1 MDNNSLTHSAISIS
15 LVLVSFILFRG
26 AANIVNSI
34 TVPIIFYLNYAKF
47 DLKKYLLMIL
57 TVFILSFL
65 FFFQQLFF
73 IIFYAILGGVLYHSF
88 KKKIN
93 FIVRTIIFSITFL
106 LGFVITINITDIV
119 IGTALR
125 QALAAAAA
133 GSEIGLVFLYLMTS
147 VLVAVTLSFVGYQID
162 KRFRENFF

>member
-15 LVLVSFILFRG
+15 LVMVSFLLFRG

-88 KKKIN
+88 TKEIN
-93 FIVRTIIFSITFL
+93 FIIRTILFVITFL
-106 LGFVITINITDIV
+106 IGFIITITITDII

-125 QALAAAAA
+125 DALAAVVA
-133 GSEIGLVFLYLMTS
+133 GSKIGLVFLYLMTS
-147 VLVAVTLSFVGYQID
+147 IFVAVTLNFVGYQIN
-162 KRFRENFF
+162 KRLKGNFF

>member
-73 IIFYAILGGVLYHSF
+73 IIFYAIMGGILYHSF
-88 KKKIN
+88 NKEIN
-93 FIVRTIIFSITFL
+93 FIIRTILFAITFL
-106 LGFVITINITDIV
+106 IGFIITITTTDII

-125 QALAAAAA
+125 AALAAVVA
-133 GSEIGLVFLYLMTS
+133 GSKIGLIFLYLMTS